1 MVIRQALPFDFA
13 PRGRRA
19 PAKTTLIVALSLGV
33 HALVA
38 AYLATMQFA
47 PPKAPAVIDEPRF
60 SVGIYTPPKPP
71 PPPPEATKPRPRSA
85 NLHPPVSSDIPSTVA
100 TLPVDAK
107 PEPVKSVGPIASL
120 NTPTFDPPLPP
131 DPIIRNPTWLKR
143 PGAREFE
150 RFYPDREMRMETE
163 GRAVLNCVVT
173 ATGSVTGCK
182 VASLTPTNSGFGDAA
197 LKLSRFFVM
206 SPRTVDGQAVEGGQ
220 VSIPITFKLN
230 N

>member
-13 PRGRRA
+13 PRGRRT
-19 PAKTTLIVALSLGV
+19 PAKTTLIVAVSLGV
-33 HALVA
+33 HAAVA
-38 AYLATMQFA
+38 AYLALMQFT
-47 PPKAPAVIDEPRF
+47 PPKAPPVEEPPLVELEF
-60 SVGIYTPPKPP
+60 YTPPKPP
-71 PPPPEATKPRPRSA
+71 PPPRNVQPVTKPVQFYAPTQT
-85 NLHPPVSSDIPSTVA
+85 STPTNVA
-100 TLPVDAK
+100 PIPVDPTPVPDAPIGSLASLTPGPVAK
-107 PEPVKSVGPIASL
+107 PS
-120 NTPTFDPPLPP
+120 PP

-163 GRAVLNCVVT
+163 GRAVLNCMVT
-173 ATGSVTGCK
+173 ASGSVTGCK
-182 VASLTPTNSGFGDAA
+182 VATLTPADSGFGDAA

-206 SPRTVDGQAVEGGQ
+206 SPRTIDGQAVEGGQ

>member
-13 PRGRRA
+13 PRGRRT
-19 PAKTTLIVALSLGV
+19 PAKTTLIVAVSLGV
-33 HALVA
+33 HAAVA
-38 AYLATMQFA
+38 AYLALMQFA
-47 PPKAPAVIDEPRF
+47 PPKAPPVEEPPLVELEF
-60 SVGIYTPPKPP
+60 YTPPKPP
-71 PPPPEATKPRPRSA
+71 PPPQNAQPVTKPVQFHAPTQT
-85 NLHPPVSSDIPSTVA
+85 STPTNVA
-100 TLPVDAK
+100 PIPVD
-107 PEPVKSVGPIASL
+107 PTPTPDTPIGPLASL
-120 NTPTFDPPLPP
+120 TPGPVVQPSPP

-163 GRAVLNCVVT
+163 GRAVLNCMVT
-173 ATGSVTGCK
+173 ASGSVTGCK
-182 VASLTPTNSGFGDAA
+182 VATLTPADSGFGDAA